1 MSEEKSKLEE
11 IMGNKISE
19 FKALGIEKDKRIAS
33 LEAELK
39 QAKEEYEAEENKIRQ
54 ASTEAAIDLNTAQV
68 KIEDLK
74 DEAT

>member
-19 FKALGIEKDKRIAS
+19 FKSLGIENDKRIAS

-39 QAKEEYEAEENKIRQ
+39 QAKNEYEAEANKIGQ
-54 ASTEAAIDLNTAQV
+54 GSTEATVDLNIAQV